1 MTLAISRD
9 GGRSWPW
16 RRNLEEGDGYC
27 MTNNSQQRLNRE
39 LSYPSI
45 KQGPD
50 GKLHIAWTWHRQTIK
65 YARVDE
71 SWVTG

>member
-50 GKLHIAWTWHRQTIK
+50 GKLHIAGL
-65 YARVDE
+65 ASSDD
-71 SWVTG
+71 